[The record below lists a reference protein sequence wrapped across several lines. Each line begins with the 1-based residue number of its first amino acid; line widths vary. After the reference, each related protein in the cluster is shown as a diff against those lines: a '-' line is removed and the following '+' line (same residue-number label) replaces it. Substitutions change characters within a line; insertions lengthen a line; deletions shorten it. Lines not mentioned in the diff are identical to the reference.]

1 MQRQKLRSNPN
12 KKFGQ
17 RNGRSSCAHS
27 IGKFFLCYMVLFSFE
42 TSATGSPGN
51 YLYILI
57 YLHIFMF
64 FISNEVTSLILCPF
78 SGTHGFHHAMHLRRF
93 FEPKNQVPTS
103 AELLRLQRRVR
114 RGWEML
120 WGQTTWI
127 DWLILAFGNVRVLG
141 DFWKVL
147 VFWWCVFSRICF
159 KKLLP

>member
-1 MQRQKLRSNPN
+1 MECQYECQILICFMYIDSTYLYWY
-12 KKFGQ
+12 
-17 RNGRSSCAHS
+17 
-27 IGKFFLCYMVLFSFE
+27 IYIYIYIIFFNIFIIFCINIYV
-42 TSATGSPGN
+42 